1 MASNLLIFLRINLP
15 QGVKSTAKFGGL
27 ATISGG
33 GVVPPVPA
41 WNRHCGWPA
50 PHLNAVAVNARG
62 WCHVTSTLMLENL
75 ACSLLS
81 SLSALVIAAP
91 WPQIA
96 EAELAEAEAAVA
108 EAVVAPAAWA
118 RSAAQQ
124 LSDCG
129 RESSVNA
136 ARRHVRSTSD
146 SILSSRRVLI
156 PHTHTDTQAR
166 RVYTDLKTRTDI
178 SFYSN

>member
-1 MASNLLIFLRINLP
+1 MASSLLIFLRINLP

-27 ATISGG
+27 ATIW
-33 GVVPPVPA
+33 GVCPPVPA

-91 WPQIA
+91 WPQLA

-124 LSDCG
+124 LSGCG

-156 PHTHTDTQAR
+156 PHTHTQTHKHAESIP
-166 RVYTDLKTRTDI
+166 T
-178 SFYSN
+178 

>member
-1 MASNLLIFLRINLP
+1 
-15 QGVKSTAKFGGL
+15 
-27 ATISGG
+27 
-33 GVVPPVPA
+33 VPPGSSMEPPLWVACPPSK
-41 WNRHCGWPA
+41 CGGREC
-50 PHLNAVAVNARG
+50 ARR
-62 WCHVTSTLMLENL
+62 CHVTSTLMLENL

-81 SLSALVIAAP
+81 SLSSLVIAAP
-91 WPQIA
+91 WPQLA

-124 LSDCG
+124 LSGCG

-156 PHTHTDTQAR
+156 PHTHTHTSTPSLYR
-166 RVYTDLKTRTDI
+166 LKD
-178 SFYSN
+178 SY